1 MIRGGK
7 HCTRVAFGGD
17 GAHGGEIAGEHDA
30 ERKSNSSSDSDLI
43 LIRLPVNI
51 HAFQTLTLGVVVVRD
66 VNTIVSAVADC
77 SIKDRCVLKKW

>member
-1 MIRGGK
+1 MAQAQDAARIRGGK

-43 LIRLPVNI
+43 LIRLPVNN
-51 HAFQTLTLGVVVVRD
+51 HAFQLLYSGLL
-66 VNTIVSAVADC
+66 S
-77 SIKDRCVLKKW
+77 SGM

>member
-1 MIRGGK
+1 MAQAQDAARIRGGK

-30 ERKSNSSSDSDLI
+30 ERKSNSSLDSDLI

-51 HAFQTLTLGVVVVRD
+51 HAFQLLYSGL
-66 VNTIVSAVADC
+66 S
-77 SIKDRCVLKKW
+77 SSGM